1 MEFVVVGGQCR
12 NGDLSRGD
20 HSGSCHSGSHDKKGR
35 LQSGVA
41 RTRGGTLFAPLS
53 PCSLN
58 KHQLLGYEQKQE
70 VRLTRQ
76 QTGSKSL
83 TKKSVHL
90 GVAMQQAGER
100 LEFAE
105 CAIPIFFFFLNAG
118 RSQSKSPEAY
128 KQN

>member
-1 MEFVVVGGQCR
+1 MEFVVGGQCR

-35 LQSGVA
+35 LPRGVA

-53 PCSLN
+53 PCCLN

-76 QTGSKSL
+76 QTRSKSL
-83 TKKSVHL
+83 KKKKSVHL

-105 CAIPIFFFFLNAG
+105 CAIPIFFFF
-118 RSQSKSPEAY
+118 
-128 KQN
+128 